1 MAVEYV
7 CNGCK
12 YVDVC
17 VILATTIENNLHA
30 ILYEKHLM
38 SMRFH
43 RDYLSENLPTLQ
55 QKKYYGNSKLL
66 TSRLKQWRGSFVT

>member
-7 CNGCK
+7 CKNGCK

-17 VILATTIENNLHA
+17 VILATTMENNLHA
-30 ILYEKHLM
+30 IYEKHLM

-66 TSRLKQWRGSFVT
+66 TSRLKQWRGYFVT